1 MGIRRL
7 RAVRHTATRAV
18 VAAYLL
24 AAAVAI
30 AAHKPADGIALVV
43 ALATGAVLASL
54 HPWNGQLTASTV
66 LAAALVA
73 VTATGVAQPRR
84 VTRLRWNALQHSGD
98 AQLAAKDTARRRHP
112 ARDDR
117 GPQPGAAQ
125 PRTLIAT

>member
-43 ALATGAVLASL
+43 RLATGAVLASR

-66 LAAALVA
+66 LAVSPGRSHWHRGGAGPADDPAPVERAAA
-73 VTATGVAQPRR
+73 SR
-84 VTRLRWNALQHSGD
+84 
-98 AQLAAKDTARRRHP
+98 
-112 ARDDR
+112 
-117 GPQPGAAQ
+117 
-125 PRTLIAT
+125 